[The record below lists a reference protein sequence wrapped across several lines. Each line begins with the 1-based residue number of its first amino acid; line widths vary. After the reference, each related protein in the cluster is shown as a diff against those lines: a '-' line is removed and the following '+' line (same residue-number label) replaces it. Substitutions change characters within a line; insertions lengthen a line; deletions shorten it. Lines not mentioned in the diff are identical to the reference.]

1 MEMRFMSN
9 LLWDRASAERQ
20 DPAQEGGLDRYPSY
34 DIDPP
39 APLQIFT
46 RLGVLLVIAL
56 GFGLAA
62 ELLAR
67 LPQ

>member
-1 MEMRFMSN
+1 MRKPQWDVATSARHEDLQGRRLDSN
-9 LLWDRASAERQ
+9 DRR
-20 DPAQEGGLDRYPSY
+20 EGN
-34 DIDPP
+34 PP

-46 RLGVLLVIAL
+46 RLSLLLVIAL
-56 GFGLAA
+56 AFGLAG

>member
-1 MEMRFMSN
+1 MRN
-9 LLWDRASAERQ
+9 LLMGRVSAERQ
-20 DPAQEGGLDRYPSY
+20 DHPLKLRPDRPY

-62 ELLAR
+62 ELLAQ
-67 LPQ
+67 LPPH